1 MNSNIIKQKI
11 QLRRVLTD
19 VWADMKDLE
28 FNNM

>member
-1 MNSNIIKQKI
+1 MNFNIIKQKI
-11 QLRRVLTD
+11 RLIRVLTD